1 VWTQTYQS
9 PTFTK
14 TPLAG
19 GAAIESGRIDARRAV
34 QEIVWVALGGGA
46 GSAARYLVGRVF
58 GPEPAFPWGTF
69 IVNTTGS
76 LAAGLLVGF
85 FATRISGNLRLGL
98 LVGFLGGFTTFSSF
112 ALESAGL
119 LRGGQPVEATM
130 NLVGSVVI
138 GLVAALIGLAIGESV
153 AS

>member
-1 VWTQTYQS
+1 M
-9 PTFTK
+9 
-14 TPLAG
+14 
-19 GAAIESGRIDARRAV
+19 
-34 QEIVWVALGGGA
+34 WVALGGGA
-46 GSAARYLVGRVF
+46 GTVARYLVGRVF

-69 IVNTTGS
+69 VVNTAGS

-85 FATRISGNLRLGL
+85 FATRLSGNLRLGL

-119 LRGGQPVEATM
+119 LRNGQPIEATL

-138 GLVAALIGLAIGESV
+138 GLVAALIGLAVGESV